1 LQDAHGAGLLEE
13 QTMLHKRVV
22 LVTCS
27 GLALTGLVAV
37 ALAAAP
43 PKAASAKGRKGDDTA
58 ADKAPAAGDQAAA
71 DNADAK
77 PEGDEPPK
85 KVVKTDA
92 EWRKILTPMQF
103 RVTRKKATELAGTG
117 IYAKSKKD
125 GIYRCV
131 CCGQPLFDSKTKF
144 ESGTGWPSFYE
155 PLDEKAVTFLDDT
168 SDGTVRTEV
177 ECSRCDAHLGHVF
190 EDGPKPTGL
199 RFCMNSASLKFVD
212 REGHSAKDA
221 KGKDAKAKSTKSDK
235 ADKSEKSPDK
245 NGSGAEKPSE

>member
-1 LQDAHGAGLLEE
+1 MMLQIRMVFALWSGIALVGLL
-13 QTMLHKRVV
+13 
-22 LVTCS
+22 
-27 GLALTGLVAV
+27 AA

-43 PKAASAKGRKGDDTA
+43 PKSAPAKGKKGDEASADKTPSTGDKAASADS
-58 ADKAPAAGDQAAA
+58 
-71 DNADAK
+71 DAIS
-77 PEGDEPPK
+77 DEDEAPK

-103 RVTRKKATELAGTG
+103 RVTRKKATEPAGTG

-155 PLDEKAVTFLDDT
+155 ALDEKSITLLEDT
-168 SDGTVRTEV
+168 SDGMIRTEV

-190 EDGPKPTGL
+190 SDGPQPTGL

-212 REGHSAKDA
+212 RDGHSAKDA
-221 KGKDAKAKSTKSDK
+221 KSKDARSKSAKTDKPAKSKDK
-235 ADKSEKSPDK
+235 TDAE
-245 NGSGAEKPSE
+245 AEKQSE